1 MAQVVESLPTK
12 YKALSSNSR
21 TARKK
26 KGQNESACVRE
37 VVIIGDFFP
46 FQFLQQY
53 HLKKKKEIR
62 FKHYFK

>member
-26 KGQNESACVRE
+26 KKAKMKVLVLERW
-37 VVIIGDFFP
+37 
-46 FQFLQQY
+46 
-53 HLKKKKEIR
+53 
-62 FKHYFK
+62 